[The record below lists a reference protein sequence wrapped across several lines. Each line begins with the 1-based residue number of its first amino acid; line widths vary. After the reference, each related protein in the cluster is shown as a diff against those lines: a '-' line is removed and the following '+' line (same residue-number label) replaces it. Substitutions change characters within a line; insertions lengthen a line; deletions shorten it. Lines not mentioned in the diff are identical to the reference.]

1 MSFAL
6 SVGFL
11 EAVIL
16 VSFALVVSINP
27 VVIRTSYVLFMLSL
41 VRHINQI
48 RHRQG
53 RKAVFA
59 MKNLVNLY
67 ISTIYL

>member
-48 RHRQG
+48 RHRQR

-67 ISTIYL
+67 VSTIYL